1 MEGGK
6 KKILKVHFENKS
18 EQDKIYLNNL
28 WKKHFNTFQEPSG
41 DMLSSNILEL
51 INIPGKN
58 RKLLNP

>member
-6 KKILKVHFENKS
+6 KKVHFENKS

-41 DMLSSNILEL
+41 EMLSSNILEL